1 MYMKPEGRQFL
12 ALVQLPR
19 GALSSSV
26 CVCVCVYIYIYYNN
40 IYTSIE
46 YSRSSKC
53 PSCLELHSQEKKAA
67 YCTRVFIKASYL
79 KTKKLEII

>member
-26 CVCVCVYIYIYYNN
+26 CVCVCVCIYIYILNHLKNN
-40 IYTSIE
+40 CIIFNAIT
-46 YSRSSKC
+46 
-53 PSCLELHSQEKKAA
+53 
-67 YCTRVFIKASYL
+67 IKTL
-79 KTKKLEII
+79 Q